1 VLGERDALGLR
12 PKLDRVEDV
21 ARERGP
27 TTHDLVSRVENRERQ
42 VHHDRVG
49 SRGDGDVLELD
60 TVLLGERRPEA
71 VGASVGVAVQLRCPS
86 SDRFQSLGERP
97 ELALVRGE
105 LDNAVEA
112 KLALDLLD
120 RLPGLVRDQRAEGR
134 TEERL
139 VGDNLIFSAMTEL
152 GLFPLNLVLL
162 PGEQAPLHVFEPR
175 YKELIG
181 ECLAENEEFG
191 LVLADDDGIR
201 EIGTRAGVIEVL
213 ERFDDGRLN
222 VVIEGRERFRLVE
235 VTEGLSYQTADVVDI
250 DDDGEQPTEEEVEQ
264 CLAAY
269 DRVVKAADAEL
280 EDLDFDADSI
290 AFQIAARV
298 DFGTEIKQG
307 LLELQSERE
316 RVLRLAPMLN
326 QAADA
331 VRRDRDI
338 RERASGNGRV
348 EPL

>member
-1 VLGERDALGLR
+1 MSE
-12 PKLDRVEDV
+12 
-21 ARERGP
+21 
-27 TTHDLVSRVENRERQ
+27 
-42 VHHDRVG
+42 
-49 SRGDGDVLELD
+49 
-60 TVLLGERRPEA
+60 
-71 VGASVGVAVQLRCPS
+71 
-86 SDRFQSLGERP
+86 
-97 ELALVRGE
+97 
-105 LDNAVEA
+105 
-112 KLALDLLD
+112 
-120 RLPGLVRDQRAEGR
+120 
-134 TEERL
+134 
-139 VGDNLIFSAMTEL
+139 I

-181 ECLAENEEFG
+181 ECLEENEEFG
-191 LVLADDDGIR
+191 LVLADEDGIR

-222 VVIEGRERFRLVE
+222 VVIEGRDRFRVVDL
-235 VTEGLSYQTADVVDI
+235 TEGRSFATAEVVEI
-250 DDDGEQPTEEEVEQ
+250 DDAVGEDPTDEEVEQ

-269 DRVVKAADAEL
+269 DRVVKAAEAEL

-298 DFGTEIKQG
+298 DFGPEIKQG

-331 VRRDRDI
+331 VRRDREI

-348 EPL
+348 EPV

>member
-1 VLGERDALGLR
+1 
-12 PKLDRVEDV
+12 
-21 ARERGP
+21 
-27 TTHDLVSRVENRERQ
+27 
-42 VHHDRVG
+42 
-49 SRGDGDVLELD
+49 
-60 TVLLGERRPEA
+60 VLLGEGRPEA
-71 VGASVGVAVQLRCPS
+71 VGAAVGIAVQLGRPS
-86 SDRFQSLGERP
+86 RDRLESLGERP
-97 ELALVRGE
+97 ELALVGGE
-105 LDNAVEA
+105 LDDAVKAE
-112 KLALDLLD
+112 LALYLLD
-120 RLPGLVRDQRAEGR
+120 RLPRLVRDQRAEGG
-134 TEERL
+134 TEEGL
-139 VGDNLIFSAMTEL
+139 VDDGLIFSAMSEL

-191 LVLADDDGIR
+191 LVLADDEGLR
-201 EIGTRAGVIEVL
+201 EIGTRAGVVEVL

-222 VVIEGRERFRLVE
+222 VVIEGHERFRLVE
-235 VTEGLSYQTADVVDI
+235 LTEGRPYQTAEVVEI
-250 DDDGEQPTEEEVEQ
+250 DDDGEEPTEEEVEQ

-269 DRVVKAADAEL
+269 DRVVKAADAQL
-280 EDLDFDADSI
+280 EDLDFAAASI

>member
-1 VLGERDALGLR
+1 
-12 PKLDRVEDV
+12 
-21 ARERGP
+21 
-27 TTHDLVSRVENRERQ
+27 VS
-42 VHHDRVG
+42 
-49 SRGDGDVLELD
+49 
-60 TVLLGERRPEA
+60 
-71 VGASVGVAVQLRCPS
+71 
-86 SDRFQSLGERP
+86 
-97 ELALVRGE
+97 
-105 LDNAVEA
+105 
-112 KLALDLLD
+112 
-120 RLPGLVRDQRAEGR
+120 
-134 TEERL
+134 
-139 VGDNLIFSAMTEL
+139 EL

-175 YKELIG
+175 YRELIG
-181 ECLAENEEFG
+181 ECLEDDEEFG

-213 ERFDDGRLN
+213 ERFEDGQLN
-222 VVIEGRERFRLVE
+222 VVVEGRERFKLVE
-235 VTEGLSYQTADVVDI
+235 LTEGRAFQTAEVVDI
-250 DDDGEQPTEEEVEQ
+250 DDVGDDPTEAELEQ

-269 DRVVKAADAEL
+269 DRVVKAAEAEL
-280 EDLDFDADSI
+280 EDIDFDAESI

-298 DFGTEIKQG
+298 DFGTEVKQG

-331 VRRDRDI
+331 VRRDREI

>member
-1 VLGERDALGLR
+1 M
-12 PKLDRVEDV
+12 
-21 ARERGP
+21 
-27 TTHDLVSRVENRERQ
+27 N
-42 VHHDRVG
+42 
-49 SRGDGDVLELD
+49 
-60 TVLLGERRPEA
+60 
-71 VGASVGVAVQLRCPS
+71 
-86 SDRFQSLGERP
+86 
-97 ELALVRGE
+97 
-105 LDNAVEA
+105 
-112 KLALDLLD
+112 
-120 RLPGLVRDQRAEGR
+120 
-134 TEERL
+134 
-139 VGDNLIFSAMTEL
+139 EL

-175 YKELIG
+175 DKELIG

-191 LVLADDDGIR
+191 LVLADDEGLR

-235 VTEGLSYQTADVVDI
+235 VSEGLSYQTAEVVDI
-250 DDDGEQPTEEEVEQ
+250 DDDGEQPTEEEVEL